1 MCLRPIQIESD
12 PVVEDLDP
20 EALAAKVD
28 SDLHHSRCRV
38 PLHVVERLLRDTVGA
53 ELDSGIQ
60 APDLSNHVEGNFESV
75 ALAEFLRQPPQSG
88 NETEVVKRWGAQAA
102 RYVTKVLDRD
112 GQDSIAFSQVTD
124 DRRRLSV
131 RGVFDSPE

>member
-1 MCLRPIQIESD
+1 MCLRPVQIESD
-12 PVVEDLDP
+12 AVVENLDP
-20 EALAAKVD
+20 KALGAKVD
-28 SDLHHSRCRV
+28 SDLYHSGCRV
-38 PLHVVERLLRDTVGA
+38 PLHVVERLLRDTVGT
-53 ELDSGIQ
+53 ELDAGIQ
-60 APDLSNHVEGNFESV
+60 ATDLSNHVEGNLESV

-88 NETEVVKRWGAQAA
+88 NQTEVVKRRRTQAA
-102 RYVTKVLDRD
+102 RYVTQVLDRD